1 MIGAVTA
8 VEKNTLSVACRA
20 EAIHDHAKALSV
32 SIAEGEKWSSTHIES
47 NPILSASTACL
58 NASIGSNRSK
68 HGKNPNFVSIVLSP
82 QITPEKTSTISV
94 NGDTM
99 HGMYYSFEC
108 ISEPR
113 IRVCLFV
120 TVKV

>member
-47 NPILSASTACL
+47 NPILSASTACF
-58 NASIGSNRSK
+58 NASIGSNRSIQ
-68 HGKNPNFVSIVLSP
+68 GKNPNFVSIVLSSQIMP
-82 QITPEKTSTISV
+82 QKTSNISV
-94 NGDTM
+94 IRDTM
-99 HGMYYSFEC
+99 HDMDYSFEC

-113 IRVCLFV
+113 ICVCLLV